1 MKKNKNILLLILLAF
16 SLLISCRDAPLPLP
30 EPEKEQEQEKPDVD
44 KADKLTQEINKFIK
58 AVMEDAYL
66 WNDKMPKINILR
78 EKDPKAYFKKLL
90 YEEDKW
96 SYVTDDVGALEKS
109 FEGEET
115 SFGYSLAFGRFSNT
129 GNVFAIV
136 EYVYPATPAAEA
148 GLKRGDIIVLMNGK
162 DITDKNYLDLLNA
175 GSLSINLGV
184 LGEDGISTNRT
195 PIRMTARELVLDP
208 VLITKVIEHEGR
220 KIGYLFYAQYI
231 HNFNTSLDTA
241 FSYLKDKGITDLVL
255 DLRYNPGGD
264 TYAAQHLCSSVA
276 PLSAVNDQKQL
287 VSFQWNK
294 DYQAYWEYKNDTEQ
308 LGIWF
313 NNTTP
318 VKMDFDKMY
327 ILTGPGTASASELT
341 ITGLNPYMD
350 IRTIGES
357 TYGKYTASVTFK
369 PEDLLKTLYNNNPS
383 EYKDFK
389 NWGIQPIVLRYA
401 NSLGVT
407 DFKDGFAPDIPVE
420 EDIFDGIPLGDEQ
433 DPLLAAAIEDITG
446 VPVIAMKKAR
456 IPVSYTIFDR
466 GFSKFDANKRE
477 LPLGKPDKE
486 KFFRKEVVN

>member
-1 MKKNKNILLLILLAF
+1 
-16 SLLISCRDAPLPLP
+16 
-30 EPEKEQEQEKPDVD
+30 
-44 KADKLTQEINKFIK
+44 
-58 AVMEDAYL
+58 
-66 WNDKMPKINILR
+66 
-78 EKDPKAYFKKLL
+78 
-90 YEEDKW
+90 
-96 SYVTDDVGALEKS
+96 
-109 FEGEET
+109 
-115 SFGYSLAFGRFSNT
+115 
-129 GNVFAIV
+129 
-136 EYVYPATPAAEA
+136 
-148 GLKRGDIIVLMNGK
+148 
-162 DITDKNYLDLLNA
+162 
-175 GSLSINLGV
+175 
-184 LGEDGISTNRT
+184 
-195 PIRMTARELVLDP
+195 
-208 VLITKVIEHEGR
+208 
-220 KIGYLFYAQYI
+220 
-231 HNFNTSLDTA
+231 
-241 FSYLKDKGITDLVL
+241 
-255 DLRYNPGGD
+255 
-264 TYAAQHLCSSVA
+264 
-276 PLSAVNDQKQL
+276 
-287 VSFQWNK
+287 
-294 DYQAYWEYKNDTEQ
+294 
-308 LGIWF
+308 
-313 NNTTP
+313 
-318 VKMDFDKMY
+318 MDFDKMY

-456 IPVSYTIFDR
+456 IPVPYTIFDR

>member
-1 MKKNKNILLLILLAF
+1 MKKNKNILLLNLLAF

-58 AVMEDAYL
+58 AVMEDVYL

-96 SYVTDDVGALEKS
+96 SYVTDDVEALVKS

-184 LGEDGISTNRT
+184 LGEDGTNRT
-195 PIRMTARELVLDP
+195 PIRMTARELVLDQ

-220 KIGYLFYAQYI
+220 KI
-231 HNFNTSLDTA
+231 
-241 FSYLKDKGITDLVL
+241 
-255 DLRYNPGGD
+255 
-264 TYAAQHLCSSVA
+264 
-276 PLSAVNDQKQL
+276 
-287 VSFQWNK
+287 
-294 DYQAYWEYKNDTEQ
+294 
-308 LGIWF
+308 
-313 NNTTP
+313 
-318 VKMDFDKMY
+318 
-327 ILTGPGTASASELT
+327 
-341 ITGLNPYMD
+341 
-350 IRTIGES
+350 
-357 TYGKYTASVTFK
+357 
-369 PEDLLKTLYNNNPS
+369 
-383 EYKDFK
+383 
-389 NWGIQPIVLRYA
+389 
-401 NSLGVT
+401 
-407 DFKDGFAPDIPVE
+407 
-420 EDIFDGIPLGDEQ
+420 
-433 DPLLAAAIEDITG
+433 
-446 VPVIAMKKAR
+446 
-456 IPVSYTIFDR
+456 
-466 GFSKFDANKRE
+466 
-477 LPLGKPDKE
+477 
-486 KFFRKEVVN
+486 

>member
-96 SYVTDDVGALEKS
+96 SYVTDDVEALVKS

-115 SFGYSLAFGRFSNT
+115 SFGYSLAFGRFSDT
-129 GNVFAIV
+129 GKVFAIV

-184 LGEDGISTNRT
+184 LGEDEILTNRT

-241 FSYLKDKGITDLVL
+241 FSYLKDKGITDLVV

-369 PEDLLKTLYNNNPS
+369 PEDLSKTLYNNNPS